1 MEEAI
6 PPFREFNDGGLGME
20 SEAVVVGDMFCV
32 DSDATPSGGG
42 SDGGDGC

>member
-6 PPFREFNDGGLGME
+6 PSSREFNDGGLGME
-20 SEAVVVGDMFCV
+20 SEAVVGDAFCV